1 MARKVLILTEA
12 KDIHAIAVAQA
23 LEQKGAEVTLW
34 ATSDFPTRSDESVRY
49 DAQGRRDIRLCG
61 ADLHLENPVFDT
73 VWRRRPAYVV
83 DRSSLHPADWAF
95 AVGECGMFRRSL
107 FHLIAPDAFW
117 VNPIAGAALAG
128 SKLLQHEAAV
138 KIGIRTPETLF
149 TNSPEEI
156 RWFLSRFEVIYKP
169 LDGGGWQNKDAQ
181 FLPYTAI
188 LTEEDLVAD
197 DVLRQTPGIFQERI
211 PKAYELRVTVMG
223 RHTLAAKVLSQQT
236 EKGKIDWRRSNDE
249 VQFEPTFL
257 PPEVELL
264 SVTLLEELG
273 LVFGCFDFI
282 VTPEGEYVFLEVNEM
297 GQFLFI
303 ERCCGM
309 PLLDAFS
316 EFLLQGRVDFQWNQ
330 DAARVRYTDPDFE
343 AGALA
348 RFREFQSRHRSVP
361 DALVTEE

>member
-1 MARKVLILTEA
+1 
-12 KDIHAIAVAQA
+12 
-23 LEQKGAEVTLW
+23 
-34 ATSDFPTRSDESVRY
+34 
-49 DAQGRRDIRLCG
+49 
-61 ADLHLENPVFDT
+61 
-73 VWRRRPAYVV
+73 
-83 DRSSLHPADWAF
+83 
-95 AVGECGMFRRSL
+95 MFRRSL
-107 FHLIAPDAFW
+107 FHLIAPGAFW

-138 KIGIRTPETLF
+138 KVGLRMPETLF

-156 RWFLSRFEVIYKP
+156 RQFLSRENEVIYKP
-169 LDGGGWQNKDAQ
+169 LDGGGWQSGDAQ
-181 FLPYTAI
+181 FLPYTAV
-188 LTEEDLVAD
+188 LAEEDLVGD
-197 DVLRQTPGIFQERI
+197 EVLRQTPGIFQERI

-223 RHTLAAKVLSQQT
+223 RHALAAKVLSQQT
-236 EKGKIDWRRSNDE
+236 ENGKVDWRRSNDE
-249 VQFEPTFL
+249 LQFEPTFL
-257 PPEVELL
+257 PPEVELQCAA
-264 SVTLLEELG
+264 LLDELG

-316 EFLLQGRVDFQWNQ
+316 EFLLQGRVDFHWSQ
-330 DAARVRYTDPDFE
+330 DAVRVRYTDSEFE

-348 RFREFQSRHRSVP
+348 RLREFQGRHRAVP